1 MKIKIC
7 LSLLGAALLAA
18 GCASYDGRG
27 LTVGQATESDVVKS
41 MGQPTEVSQLP
52 NGDKALYYS
61 RLPYGRQMYVATTG
75 SDGRLKSLQQVLDYD
90 HIRRIRVGTP
100 AKEVRTILGPP
111 ATITRYPFKPVDVWE
126 YPWQLAEEK
135 RALWIS
141 MSDDGL
147 VREIVEI
154 HDHEADEPTG
164 PGSMP

>member
-1 MKIKIC
+1 MTTKLTVSVI
-7 LSLLGAALLAA
+7 GATLLAF

-27 LTVGQATESDVVKS
+27 LAVGQATEADVVAA
-41 MGQPTEVSQLP
+41 MGRPTDTLQRA
-52 NGDKALYYS
+52 NGDKALYFS

-75 SDGRLKSLQQVLDYD
+75 TDGRLKGLEQVLDYD
-90 HIRRIRVGTP
+90 HIRRVRVGMP
-100 AKEVRTILGPP
+100 AKEVHEILGPP
-111 ATITRYPFKPVDVWE
+111 WTITRAPFKAVNVWE
-126 YPWQLAEEK
+126 YPWRLAEEK

-147 VREIVEI
+147 VREITEI